1 MDQVLLVYDIENDKA
16 RTKIASTCQDYGLD
30 RIQYSAFAGQLS
42 RNHQQ
47 ELMFKIKKLIREG
60 KAKVQL
66 VSISTKDWQNRME
79 IEENVR
85 E

>member
-16 RTKIASTCQDYGLD
+16 RTKIASACQDYGLD

-47 ELMFKIKKLIREG
+47 ELMFKIKKLIGEG

-66 VSISTKDWQNRME
+66 VSISTKDWHNRME